1 MANGGYKKQQPM
13 SRALRP
19 GGFGTVSPPKPGG
32 TSGAKSL
39 GVDIGGLPRPR
50 GGGGDTGGKITGP
63 TAPKAATAPKLP
75 NIKVGPKIAAM
86 PKMPKLKI

>member
-1 MANGGYKKQQPM
+1 MANGGYKKQQFT

-19 GGFGTVSPPKPGG
+19 GGFGTVAPPKPG
-32 TSGAKSL
+32 SGGGKLL
-39 GVDIGGLPRPR
+39 GVSTAGLPRPR
-50 GGGGDTGGKITGP
+50 GGGGDTGGKISGP